1 MLNTSVWSL
10 GPHGLAVGGI
20 TLGNNAV
27 LTRLSELARETFL
40 LWDQSWVDFSWRH
53 YYYEH
58 TQRVR
63 ALALEIGRH
72 EAADLDKLQYAAL
85 LHDITK
91 RYDGKILRDSQGRRI
106 TNEYGFWRNELLKP
120 ARENMVT
127 RLYREHRQFHKLHNL
142 SGAVVA
148 EKILESYGLPEG
160 FRHSIASI
168 IEGHLMLGNGEDSS
182 SPDVLE
188 RNILYE
194 ADTMDANLGLIAFY
208 RNIHINTHNAI
219 ATRGKADV
227 AQYVSL
233 IEPWIQTKVPFVK
246 RMETATSI
254 QVAEQRLEKMR
265 KIHEQILDEARTSFA
280 RSLEQGLLG
289 CVKYFMEHNED
300 PCLEDE
306 MSYLMTTWI
315 PGHERALRNGFDPE
329 AQAMLQR
336 AALFCSLLTQEIQG
350 KS

>member
-1 MLNTSVWSL
+1 
-10 GPHGLAVGGI
+10 
-20 TLGNNAV
+20 LGNNEI
-27 LTRLSELARETFL
+27 LSKLNELARETFL
-40 LWDQSWVDFSWRH
+40 LWDEPWVDFSWRH

-72 EAADLDKLQYAAL
+72 EAADLDKLEYAAL

-91 RYDGKILRDSQGRRI
+91 RYDGKILRDSQGRRV
-106 TNEYGFWRNELLKP
+106 TDEYGFWRNELLMP

-127 RLYREHRQFHKLHNL
+127 RLYREHRQFHKLHNV
-142 SGAVVA
+142 SGALVA

-160 FRHSIASI
+160 FRRSVASI
-168 IEGHLMLGNGEDSS
+168 IEGHLKLGNGADSS

-219 ATRGKADV
+219 ATKGKADV
-227 AQYVSL
+227 AQYVRL
-233 IEPWIQTKVPFVK
+233 IESWIQTKIPFVE
-246 RMETATSI
+246 RMETVTSI
-254 QVAEQRLEKMR
+254 GVAERRLERMR
-265 KIHEQILDEARTSFA
+265 IIHEQILHEAQTSFA
-280 RSLEQGLLG
+280 LSLEQGILG
-289 CVKYFMEHNED
+289 CVKFFMEHNED

-306 MSYLMTTWI
+306 MSYLMTKWI
-315 PGHERALRNGFDPE
+315 PSHERVLRNGSDPE
-329 AQAMLQR
+329 TQAMLQR
-336 AALFCSLLTQEIQG
+336 AALFCSLLSQEIQG